1 MLWIAATPRASRR
14 TSMAALDGIR
24 IVDLT
29 QWEAGT
35 SCTQLLAWLGADVIK
50 VEPPAGDP
58 GRRMVSERPDADSI
72 YFLMFN
78 SNKRSVT
85 LDLKQEKGREILRRL
100 VAGADVVAE
109 NYASGVL
116 EELGFGYEA
125 LKAIKPDIIHA
136 SVKGFG
142 SWGPWADYKSF
153 DMIGQ
158 ATGGVLSV
166 TGTPETPPLKPGVTF
181 ADSGAGVHLGMAVL
195 AAYIERLRTGK
206 GQSVEVSMQD
216 AMFNF
221 MRSGLMGHYLMGGMP
236 AMRYGNRMGL
246 LCPTDLYPTKG
257 GGPNDYVYMMVSTLR
272 MWHAVLEV
280 IGRSELKG
288 DDRFENQFVRGNS
301 WDEVSEMISSW
312 TLGRDK
318 FEAMRL
324 MAEAGVPCGAVLDS
338 ADLFRNEHLR
348 ERGMI
353 VEVDHA
359 VRGRMEMPG
368 MPIKM
373 GSGEVPIEAAPV
385 LGAHNDAV
393 YTELGLTPE
402 EIATLRTDGVI

>member
-1 MLWIAATPRASRR
+1 
-14 TSMAALDGIR
+14 MAALDGIR

-50 VEPPAGDP
+50 VEPPGGEP
-58 GRRMVSERPDADSI
+58 GRRMISERPDADSI

-78 SNKRSVT
+78 GNKRSVT
-85 LDLKQEKGREILRRL
+85 LDLKQERGRELLRKL
-100 VAGADVVAE
+100 IAEADVVAE
-109 NYASGVL
+109 NYANGVL

-125 LKAIKPDIIHA
+125 MKAIKPDIIHA

-158 ATGGVLSV
+158 ATGGVLAV

-181 ADSGAGVHLGMAVL
+181 GDSGAGVHLGMAVL
-195 AAYIERLRTGK
+195 AAYIERLRTGR

-221 MRSGLMGHYLMGGMP
+221 MRSALMGHYLTGGLP

-257 GGPNDYVYMMVSTLR
+257 GGPNDFVYMMVSTTR
-272 MWHAVLEV
+272 MWHALLET
-280 IGRSELKG
+280 IGRAELKG
-288 DDRFENQFVRGNS
+288 HDDYEIQMMRGNH
-301 WDEVSEMISSW
+301 WDDICAMISGW
-312 TLGRDK
+312 TMQHDK

-324 MAEAGVPCGAVLDS
+324 LAEAGVPCGAVMDS
-338 ADLFRNEHLR
+338 ADLFANEHLKA
-348 ERGMI
+348 RGML
-353 VEVDHA
+353 VEIDHP
-359 VRGRMEMPG
+359 VRGRMQVPG

-373 GSGEVPIEAAPV
+373 GQGEAVALEAAPI
-385 LGAHNDAV
+385 LGAHTDEVLA
-393 YTELGLTPE
+393 EIGLTAD
-402 EIATLRTDGVI
+402 EIAELRRSGVV

>member
-1 MLWIAATPRASRR
+1 
-14 TSMAALDGIR
+14 MAALDGIR

-35 SCTQLLAWLGADVIK
+35 SCTQLLAWLGADVVK

-58 GRRMVSERPDADSI
+58 GRRMVSERPDADSL

-109 NYASGVL
+109 NYAAGVL
-116 EELGFGYEA
+116 EELGLGYDA
-125 LKAIKPDIIHA
+125 LKAVKPDIIHA
-136 SVKGFG
+136 SIKGFG
-142 SWGPWADYKSF
+142 SWGPWSGYKSF

-158 ATGGVLSV
+158 ATGGVLAV

-181 ADSGAGVHLGMAVL
+181 GDSGAGVHLGMAVL

-221 MRSGLMGHYLMGGMP
+221 TRSALMGHYLTGGMP

-246 LCPTDLYPTKG
+246 LCPTDLYATKG
-257 GGPNDYVYMMVSTLR
+257 GGPNDYVYMMISTTR
-272 MWHAVLEV
+272 MWHALLDVV
-280 IGRSELKG
+280 GRADLKG
-288 DDRFENQFVRGNS
+288 HPEYEVQMMRGNH
-301 WDEVSEMISSW
+301 WDDITEMITSW
-312 TLGRDK
+312 TTAHDK
-318 FEAMRL
+318 FDAMRIL
-324 MAEAGVPCGAVLDS
+324 GEAGVPCGAVMDS
-338 ADLFRNEHLR
+338 ADLFRSEHLR
-348 ERGMI
+348 ARGMI
-353 VEVDHA
+353 AEIDHP
-359 VRGRMEMPG
+359 VRGRMTLPG
-368 MPIKM
+368 NPIKM
-373 GSGEVPIEAAPV
+373 QGGAEETILQAAPL
-385 LGAHNDAV
+385 LGASTDEVLA
-393 YTELGLTPE
+393 ELGLDAG
-402 EIATLRTDGVI
+402 EIASLRSSGVI

>member
-1 MLWIAATPRASRR
+1 
-14 TSMAALDGIR
+14 MAALEGLR

-50 VEPPAGDP
+50 IEPPEGEP
-58 GRRMVSERPDADSI
+58 GRRLISERPDADAI

-85 LDLKQEKGREILRRL
+85 LNLKTERGRELLRSFISR
-100 VAGADVVAE
+100 ADVVAE
-109 NYASGVL
+109 NYANGVL
-116 EELGFGYEA
+116 EELGFSYDA
-125 LKAIKPDIIHA
+125 MKAIKPDIIHA

-158 ATGGVLSV
+158 ATGGVLAV

-181 ADSGAGVHLGMAVL
+181 GDTGAGLTLAVAVL
-195 AAYIERLRTGK
+195 AAYIERLRTGR

-221 MRSGLMGHYLMGGMP
+221 MRSALVAHYLTGGFP

-246 LCPTDLYPTKG
+246 LCPTDLYATRG
-257 GGPNDYVYMMVSTLR
+257 GGPNDYIYLMVTTAR
-272 MWHAVLEV
+272 MWHAVLDV
-280 IGRSELKG
+280 IGRSDLKG
-288 DDRFENQFVRGNS
+288 HDDYEIQRDRGNH
-301 WDEVSEMISSW
+301 WDDVSKMIGDW
-312 TLGRDK
+312 TAGHDK

-324 MAEAGVPCGAVLDS
+324 LGEAGVPCGAVMDT
-338 ADLFRNEHLR
+338 ADLFRSEHLR
-348 ERGMI
+348 ARGMI
-353 VEVDHA
+353 ARIDHP
-359 VRGRMEMPG
+359 VRGSLELPG
-368 MPIKM
+368 SPIKM
-373 GSGEVPIEAAPV
+373 GGGAETAITASPLLGQHTAEV
-385 LGAHNDAV
+385 LGEHGLN
-393 YTELGLTPE
+393 TGEIEEL
-402 EIATLRTDGVI
+402 RRSGVV

>member
-1 MLWIAATPRASRR
+1 MP
-14 TSMAALDGIR
+14 ALEGLR

-35 SCTQLLAWLGADVIK
+35 SCTQILAWLGADVIK
-50 VEPPAGDP
+50 VEPPEGDP
-58 GRRMVSERPDADSI
+58 GRRLISERPDADAV

-78 SNKRSVT
+78 SNKRSIT
-85 LDLKQEKGREILRRL
+85 IDLKNERGREVLRKL

-109 NYASGVL
+109 NYANGVL
-116 EELGFGYEA
+116 EELGFGYDA

-158 ATGGVLSV
+158 ATGGVLAV

-181 ADSGAGVHLGMAVL
+181 GDTGAGLTLAIAVL

-221 MRSGLMGHYLMGGMP
+221 MRSALVAHYLTGGFP

-257 GGPNDYVYMMVSTLR
+257 EGPNDYIYLMCTTTR
-272 MWHAVLEV
+272 MWHAVLDV
-280 IGRSELKG
+280 IGRADLKG
-288 DDRFENQFVRGNS
+288 DAEYEGQRDRGNH
-301 WDEVSEMISSW
+301 WDDVCAMISDW
-312 TLGRDK
+312 TRRHDK

-324 MAEAGVPCGAVLDS
+324 LGEAGVPCGAVMDS

-348 ERGMI
+348 ARGMI
-353 VEVDHA
+353 ARIDHP
-359 VRGRMEMPG
+359 VRGSLEIPAS
-368 MPIKM
+368 PIKM
-373 GSGEVPIEAAPV
+373 GGVAETAITAAPV
-385 LGAHNDAV
+385 LGQHTAEILA
-393 YTELGLTPE
+393 ELGLTAGE
-402 EIATLRTDGVI
+402 VDELRGAGVV

>member
-1 MLWIAATPRASRR
+1 
-14 TSMAALDGIR
+14 MAALDGIR

-35 SCTQLLAWLGADVIK
+35 SCTQLLAWLGADVLK

-72 YFLMFN
+72 YFVLFN
-78 SNKRSVT
+78 ANKRSIT
-85 LDLKQEKGREILRRL
+85 LDLKQERGRELFRRL
-100 VAGADVVAE
+100 VEGADVVAE
-109 NYASGVL
+109 NYAHGVL
-116 EELGFGYEA
+116 EELGFGYDA
-125 LKAIKPDIIHA
+125 LKAIKPDVIHA
-136 SVKGFG
+136 SIKGFG

-257 GGPNDYVYMMVSTLR
+257 GGPNDYVYMMISTLR

-280 IGRSELKG
+280 IGRGELKG

-301 WDEVSEMISSW
+301 WDEVAEMISSW

-373 GSGEVPIEAAPV
+373 GGAEVTIEAAPV

-402 EIATLRTDGVI
+402 EIAGLRADGVI

>member
-1 MLWIAATPRASRR
+1 
-14 TSMAALDGIR
+14 MAALDGIR

-35 SCTQLLAWLGADVIK
+35 SCTQLLAWLGADVLKI
-50 VEPPAGDP
+50 EPPMGDP

-72 YFLMFN
+72 YFVLFN
-78 SNKRSVT
+78 ANKRSIT
-85 LDLKQEKGREILRRL
+85 LDLKQERGRELFRRL
-100 VAGADVVAE
+100 VEGADVVAE
-109 NYASGVL
+109 NYAHGVL
-116 EELGFGYEA
+116 EDLGFGYEA

-136 SVKGFG
+136 SIKGFG

-221 MRSGLMGHYLMGGMP
+221 MRSGLMGHYLTGGLP

-272 MWHAVLEV
+272 MWHAVLDV
-280 IGRSELKG
+280 IGRGELKG

-301 WDEVSEMISSW
+301 WDEVSEMISAW
-312 TLGRDK
+312 TLARDK

-373 GSGEVPIEAAPV
+373 GSGEVSIEAAPV

-402 EIATLRTDGVI
+402 EIAGLRADGVI

>member
-1 MLWIAATPRASRR
+1 
-14 TSMAALDGIR
+14 MAALDGIR

-35 SCTQLLAWLGADVIK
+35 SCTQLLAWLGADVLK
-50 VEPPAGDP
+50 VEPPVGDP

-72 YFLMFN
+72 YFVLFN
-78 SNKRSVT
+78 ANKRSIT
-85 LDLKQEKGREILRRL
+85 LDLKQERGRELFRRL
-100 VAGADVVAE
+100 VADADVVAE
-109 NYASGVL
+109 NYAHGVL
-116 EELGFGYEA
+116 EGLGFGYEA

-136 SVKGFG
+136 SIKGFG

-221 MRSGLMGHYLMGGMP
+221 MRSGLMGHYLTGGMP

-257 GGPNDYVYMMVSTLR
+257 GGPNDYVYMMISTLR
-272 MWHAVLEV
+272 MWYAVLEV
-280 IGRSELKG
+280 IGRGELKG
-288 DDRFENQFVRGNS
+288 DERYENQFVRGNS
-301 WDEVSEMISSW
+301 WDEVAQMISSW
-312 TLGRDK
+312 TLQHDK

-324 MAEAGVPCGAVLDS
+324 LAEAGVPCGAVLDS

-393 YTELGLTPE
+393 YAELGLTPE

>member
-1 MLWIAATPRASRR
+1 
-14 TSMAALDGIR
+14 MAALEGLR

-35 SCTQLLAWLGADVIK
+35 SCTQLLAWLGADVVK
-50 VEPPAGDP
+50 VEPLEGDP
-58 GRRMVSERPDADSI
+58 GRRLISERPDADAI

-85 LDLKQEKGREILRRL
+85 LNLKTERGRELLRKL

-116 EELGFGYEA
+116 EDLGFGYEA

-136 SVKGFG
+136 SCKGFG

-158 ATGGVLSV
+158 ATGGVLAV

-181 ADSGAGVHLGMAVL
+181 GDTGAGLTLAVAVL
-195 AAYIERLRTGK
+195 AAYIERLRTGR

-221 MRSGLMGHYLMGGMP
+221 MRSALVAHYLTGGFP
-236 AMRYGNRMGL
+236 ALRYGNRMGL

-257 GGPNDYVYMMVSTLR
+257 EGPNDYVYLMVTTTR
-272 MWHAVLEV
+272 MWHAVLDV
-280 IGRSELKG
+280 IGRGDLKG
-288 DDRFENQFVRGNS
+288 DEEYEIQRDRGNH
-301 WDEVSEMISSW
+301 WDEVSAMISDW
-312 TLGRDK
+312 TRRHDK
-318 FEAMRL
+318 FEAMRQL
-324 MAEAGVPCGAVLDS
+324 AEAGVPCGAVMDT

-348 ERGMI
+348 ARGMI
-353 VEVDHA
+353 ARIDHP
-359 VRGRMEMPG
+359 VRGGLELPG
-368 MPIKM
+368 SPIKM
-373 GSGEVPIEAAPV
+373 GGVAEAAITAAPLLGQHTGEV
-385 LGAHNDAV
+385 LS
-393 YTELGLTPE
+393 ELGLGSGEIE
-402 EIATLRTDGVI
+402 ELKRSGIV